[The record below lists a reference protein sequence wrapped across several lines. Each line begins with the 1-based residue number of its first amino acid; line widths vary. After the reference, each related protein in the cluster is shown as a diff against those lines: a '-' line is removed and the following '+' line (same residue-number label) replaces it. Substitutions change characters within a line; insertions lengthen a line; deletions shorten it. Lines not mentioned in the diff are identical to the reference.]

1 MNKVRPD
8 GTRQVRL
15 RLASTREAP
24 WLWVFLSPPVQVLDA
39 SVDELPVED
48 AASAPFPAK
57 RCGFR
62 FVGLP
67 PDGAVLELRVCVPR
81 DGGDLTLVDQ
91 TFGLPASAPPR
102 PGDVVTG
109 RSWLS
114 GSSLARTVWR
124 LPGAVP

>member
-1 MNKVRPD
+1 MDEVRPD

-24 WLWVFLSPPVQVLDA
+24 WLWVFLSPAVQVLEA
-39 SVDELPVED
+39 SVDGLPVAD
-48 AASAPFPAK
+48 AASAPFPGE
-57 RCGFR
+57 RWGFR

-67 PDGAVLELRVCVPR
+67 PDGVVLELRVRVPG

-102 PGDVVTG
+102 PGDVVAG

-114 GSSLARTVWR
+114 GSSLSRTVWR